1 MEKFIS
7 TVEAISEYSGRW
19 LSWVVYVGIIFLSL
33 EVVLRYVFN
42 SPTVWAHGYSQR
54 FFGSYFIIIG
64 AYTFV
69 RKGHVRVDIIYEH
82 MSKRVKALL
91 DLLNCFFLL
100 IWSIVMIPV
109 GWKFFMKSYAIN
121 EVDEMVLAHPIW
133 WVKFLIVVGMILISL
148 QGVSEVVKIILG
160 MLGRTPKLEGG
171 EGGKA

>member
-1 MEKFIS
+1 
-7 TVEAISEYSGRW
+7 
-19 LSWVVYVGIIFLSL
+19 
-33 EVVLRYVFN
+33 
-42 SPTVWAHGYSQR
+42 
-54 FFGSYFIIIG
+54 
-64 AYTFV
+64 
-69 RKGHVRVDIIYEH
+69 
-82 MSKRVKALL
+82 MSKRTKAVL

-148 QGVSEVVKIILG
+148 QGVSEVVKIVMG
-160 MLGRTPKLEGG
+160 MRGRTPNAAGG